1 MSKLA
6 GLTDAKIKELIETM
20 RRGLDIANPGSEEA
34 KVFQTSIDRALE
46 ELHGR
51 QSQKKTDVP
60 PVARQEPPSEKKQV
74 QPVEPSQKREVPPI
88 QEENPVQQERQG
100 QVQPERISPPQQQ
113 EPDPLKPK
121 PVLISSDV
129 LTKVPPPTISVKWAS
144 GRVKQMTELELKRQA
159 IDYFKDVLDSKF
171 DASDFNQSAQ
181 FNNCVRF
188 LIGLYRFGNDILPHL
203 TLHSTFNSCGE
214 VMKAKSIEL
223 YRQIETNWNE
233 FKDEII

>member
-1 MSKLA
+1 MGKLA
-6 GLTDAKIKELIETM
+6 GKDMNWLLDAKQQYEEGMPAVTDPKRRELIQI
-20 RRGLDIANPGSEEA
+20 GLDA
-34 KVFQTSIDRALE
+34 VLE
-46 ELHGR
+46 EIKLR
-51 QSQKKTDVP
+51 SQKKTDVP
-60 PVARQEPPSEKKQV
+60 LVARQEPPPEKKQV

-88 QEENPVQQERQG
+88 QEAKPVQQERQG

-113 EPDPLKPK
+113 GPDPLKPK

-144 GRVKQMTELELKRQA
+144 GKVKQMTELELKRQA
-159 IDYFKDVLDSKF
+159 VDYFKDVLDSKF

-223 YRQIETNWNE
+223 YRQIETNWTK
-233 FKDEII
+233 FKDEKI